1 MCVQMYVKYVQI
13 QIGDNINM
21 KKIKILSCAG
31 ILASLLLA
39 GCGDKENTNTP
50 VVTPP
55 EVEEKSDVPLVFVFS
70 GQSNM
75 EGQTNFGINGD
86 TSYLTKA
93 FQDLGI
99 TDGDSC
105 ITGINSVMT
114 SYYGNG
120 YGELSRDNYNTGGQS
135 NASQQPHA
143 SNTEDKIKGKFL
155 PTKVGMGHSDSQMG
169 PELGCAYAL
178 KDVGDADKPIY
189 FVKMASSGSGFAQ
202 SGSSAEGKNWEVKT
216 ADGTPVEHNLYVD
229 FLKPFLQ
236 NNLDWIEETT
246 GKKPVIKAWCW
257 HQGESDGGEEAKRN
271 AYARRLADLIDAFRT
286 DFASYADDE
295 NGKNIA
301 FVDGMP
307 YEGGT
312 MLVSNPADAK
322 ALNDIKK
329 AAADPNDKRYIVDTY
344 ANVEEKTDANL
355 LKVSGDG
362 STQGVHYNTK
372 DSFRLGM
379 AYGKVILDNILKD

>member
-1 MCVQMYVKYVQI
+1 
-13 QIGDNINM
+13 M

-39 GCGDKENTNTP
+39 GCGNNDDKKNP
-50 VVTPP
+50 VTPKP
-55 EVEEKSDVPLVFVFS
+55 DVEEKSNAPMVFVFS

-75 EGQTNFGINGD
+75 EGQTNFGTGNGD

-93 FQDLGI
+93 FEDLGI
-99 TDGDSC
+99 TDGDDC
-105 ITGINSVMT
+105 LTGIKSVMT

-120 YGELSRDNYNTGGQS
+120 YGELDCTNYNTGGKS
-135 NASQQPHA
+135 NVAQQPHA

-155 PTKVGMGHSDSQMG
+155 PTKIGMGHSDSQMG

-178 KDVGDADKPIY
+178 KDVGTEDRPIY

-202 SGSSAEGKNWEVKT
+202 SDNSSIGKNWEVKT
-216 ADGTPVEHNLYVD
+216 ADGELVEHNLYVD

-236 NNLDWIEETT
+236 NNLDLIEEET
-246 GKKPVIKAWCW
+246 GEKPVIKAWCW
-257 HQGESDGGEEAKRN
+257 HQGESDGGEQAKRD

-301 FVDGMP
+301 FVDGMTFQ
-307 YEGGT
+307 GGT
-312 MLVSNPADAK
+312 GLAGAADAK
-322 ALNDIKK
+322 ALNDIKQ
-329 AAADPNDKRYIVDTY
+329 AAANPDDKRYIVDIY
-344 ANVEEKTDANL
+344 ANAADKTDDNL

>member
-1 MCVQMYVKYVQI
+1 MR
-13 QIGDNINM
+13 
-21 KKIKILSCAG
+21 KIKVLSCAG
-31 ILASLLLA
+31 ILASLLLV
-39 GCGDKENTNTP
+39 GCNNDKPADDPKKNDPQP
-50 VVTPP
+50 VEPA
-55 EVEEKSDVPLVFVFS
+55 KNDAPLVFVFS

-75 EGQTNFGINGD
+75 EGQTNFGTGNGD

-93 FQDLGI
+93 FEDLGI
-99 TDGDSC
+99 DDGADC
-105 ITGINSVMT
+105 LTGIKSVMT

-120 YGELSRDNYNTGGQS
+120 YGELDRDNYNRTDV
-135 NASQQPHA
+135 HA

-178 KDVGDADKPIY
+178 KDVGTEERPIY

-216 ADGTPVEHNLYVD
+216 ADGTVVEHNLYSD
-229 FLKPFLQ
+229 FLKPFLK
-236 NNLDWIEETT
+236 NNLDWIEEET
-246 GKKPVIKAWCW
+246 GEKPVIKAWCW
-257 HQGESDGGEEAKRN
+257 HQGESDGGEQVKRE
-271 AYARRLADLIDAFRT
+271 AYARRLSDMIDAFRT
-286 DFASYADDE
+286 DFADYADDE
-295 NGKNIA
+295 DGKNIA
-301 FVDGMP
+301 FIDGMTF
-307 YEGGT
+307 EGGT
-312 MLVSNPADAK
+312 MLAGAADAK
-322 ALNDIKK
+322 ALNEIKK
-329 AAADPNDKRYIVDTY
+329 EAADANDKRYIVDTY
-344 ANVEEKTDANL
+344 ANEEKTDDNL

>member
-1 MCVQMYVKYVQI
+1 MR
-13 QIGDNINM
+13 
-21 KKIKILSCAG
+21 KIKILSCAG

-39 GCGDKENTNTP
+39 GCGEDKKPVENKGKENQQTP
-50 VVTPP
+50 A
-55 EVEEKSDVPLVFVFS
+55 EKDDSPLVFVFS

-75 EGQTNFGINGD
+75 EGNTDFGKGNGD

-93 FQDLGI
+93 FEDLGI
-99 TDGDSC
+99 TDGADC
-105 ITGINSVMT
+105 LTGINSVMT

-120 YGELSRDNYNTGGQS
+120 YGELSRDNYNTGGQN

-178 KDVGDADKPIY
+178 KEVGTSDKPIY

-229 FLKPFLQ
+229 FLKPFLK
-236 NNLDWIEETT
+236 NNLDWIEENT

-257 HQGESDGGEEAKRN
+257 HQGESDGGEQAKRE
-271 AYARRLADLIDAFRT
+271 AYARRLADLLDIFRT

-312 MLVSNPADAK
+312 GLAGAADAK
-322 ALNDIKK
+322 ALNEIKL
-329 AAADPNDKRYIVDTY
+329 AAADASDKRYIVDTY
-344 ANVEEKTDANL
+344 ANAAEKTDDNL
-355 LKVSGDG
+355 LKVSGNG

-379 AYGKVILDNILKD
+379 AYGKIILDNILND